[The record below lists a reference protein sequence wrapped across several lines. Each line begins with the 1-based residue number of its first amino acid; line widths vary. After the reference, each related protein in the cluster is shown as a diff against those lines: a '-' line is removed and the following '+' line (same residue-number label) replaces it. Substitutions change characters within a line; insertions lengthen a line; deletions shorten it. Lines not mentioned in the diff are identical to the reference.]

1 MIVKNKE
8 DFIKRLNE
16 NNCVLIEGEYVNQ
29 KSKFHIKDK
38 YGYEYEVTSASYNL
52 SGCGRKFHIKNPYS
66 INNINNWL

>member
-29 KSKFHIKDK
+29 KSKFHIKDNMGMNMK
-38 YGYEYEVTSASYNL
+38 
-52 SGCGRKFHIKNPYS
+52 
-66 INNINNWL
+66 